1 MKNIFL
7 TFSLCLLVVTS
18 GWSQTGDPQGD
29 WVKSFDENGSR
40 GKHAL
45 EKFVT
50 NVKLLNVGK
59 DTVDEVVSALGR
71 TYGGKNKS
79 PYGESMVYQ
88 FKTDGNTVSATI
100 AFDPLGILKLI
111 SITKYTPSGPE
122 EIYNK
127 KSDVSVINNNNSEM
141 IAPINQ
147 PNNPKTGQIYFN
159 VNDSHFYGWNG
170 SIWNQ
175 LDK

>member
-1 MKNIFL
+1 MKKL
-7 TFSLCLLVVTS
+7 LAFSLSVLVVTS
-18 GWSQTGDPQGD
+18 GWSQTGNPTEE

-59 DTVDEVVSALGR
+59 DTVDEVVNALGA
-71 TYGGKNKS
+71 TTGKKNKS
-79 PYGESMVYQ
+79 IYGENISYQ
-88 FKTDGNTVSATI
+88 FKTDANTVTAQVS
-100 AFDPLGILKLI
+100 FDQLGILKAI
-111 SITKYTPSGPE
+111 SVTKYTPYGPE

-127 KSDVSVINNNNSEM
+127 SANISPVNNISEM
-141 IAPINQ
+141 IVPSNQ
-147 PNNPKTGQIYFN
+147 PKNPKNGQIYFN
-159 VNDSHFYGWNG
+159 VNDAHFYGWNG
-170 SIWNQ
+170 SIWKQ